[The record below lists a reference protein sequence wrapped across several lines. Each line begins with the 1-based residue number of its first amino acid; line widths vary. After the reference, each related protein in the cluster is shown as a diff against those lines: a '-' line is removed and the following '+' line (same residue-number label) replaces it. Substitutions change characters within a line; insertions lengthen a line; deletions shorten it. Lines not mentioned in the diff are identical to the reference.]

1 MSSSIGK
8 RQRERQKIERAQAK
22 TERRAARQLSDA
34 EVVHDDGSPRSEAE
48 LVEDLGALHRAFEA
62 GDVSLED
69 FETRRDGIQAQL
81 ERLLR

>member
-1 MSSSIGK
+1 VSSSLGK
-8 RQRERQKIERAQAK
+8 RQREQQKLERARAK
-22 TERRAARQLSDA
+22 TERRAARQLSEA
-34 EVVHDDGSPRSEAE
+34 ELIGEPSPRSEAE

-69 FETRRDGIQAQL
+69 LEARRDGIQAQL